1 MLVWL
6 LAASFTN
13 GDKEVPLVLSNGA
26 VYNVTDGECAAN
38 SDMCFTPAL
47 TASKNEAAVREI
59 LYVAASSSNPLTEAS
74 LEASFQAIV
83 NDASDSFD
91 LRTDETMTLELTND
105 VNVRALSV
113 GLYIGNIEDVSPHAS
128 SWQFEGRLYVRE
140 IMPRPYTSR
149 EQAIRAIYR
158 NPEAVMD
165 RPDGTSF
172 ADAENWDDKRHA
184 FECIRTRFAR
194 RPAAHHLPP
203 APLSSFTPNPSLS
216 QVQQECAGLCPRPHF
231 RRF

>member
-1 MLVWL
+1 M
-6 LAASFTN
+6 
-13 GDKEVPLVLSNGA
+13 LSNGA